1 MTRSEPDPQAGDP
14 AEQALRLR
22 ASDADRER
30 VAEFLRDAYAEGRL
44 TADEYQER
52 LEENF
57 AAQTY
62 GDLVPVLRDLP
73 VPPGAVPA
81 PGVGLTPLSSP
92 DPHSEGLNI
101 FPGRSE
107 DDLVINPHAG
117 PAIDTSLVAIFG
129 SFERRGTWTAPG
141 EIGAYCVFGSGD
153 IDFTGATLTSQVTT
167 INALALFG
175 GLKIH
180 VPLGMDVRSEAAG
193 VFGEVKVATGQPR
206 AGAPQL
212 IVKGAAIFGEID
224 ITRV

>member
-1 MTRSEPDPQAGDP
+1 MAMPESDPREPDPRD
-14 AEQALRLR
+14 QALALR

-44 TADEYQER
+44 SPDEYQAR

-73 VPPGAVPA
+73 VPPGAVPVPAFMA
-81 PGVGLTPLSSP
+81 PPAAE
-92 DPHSEGLNI
+92 SEDMNL
-101 FPGRSE
+101 FPGRTE

-117 PAIDTSLVAIFG
+117 PAPETSLVAIFS
-129 SFERRGTWTAPG
+129 SFERRGSWVAPTD
-141 EIGAYCVFGSGD
+141 IGAYCVFGSGD
-153 IDFTGATLTSQVTT
+153 VDFTGATLTSSVTT

-175 GLKIH
+175 ELKIY
-180 VPLGMDVRSEAAG
+180 VPIGMDVRSEAAG

-206 AGAPQL
+206 SGAPQL
-212 IVKGAAIFGEID
+212 VVKGAAIFGSIQ
-224 ITRV
+224 IKRG